1 MGLLPTRGNEN
12 QRRPRESEDP
22 LSLPWIPACAG
33 MTRLSGELPWAF
45 GPPERMKILSPCAR
59 RGTPWRALQPPGGMI
74 FGGARRRISTIFY
87 FCSFSNFNAAELRQ

>member
-22 LSLPWIPACAG
+22 LSLTWIPACAG

-45 GPPERMKILSPCAR
+45 GPPERTKSPRHAS
-59 RGTPWRALQPPGGMI
+59 A
-74 FGGARRRISTIFY
+74 GARHGVPLQRPAGCGFQESTHGL
-87 FCSFSNFNAAELRQ
+87 AAHPR